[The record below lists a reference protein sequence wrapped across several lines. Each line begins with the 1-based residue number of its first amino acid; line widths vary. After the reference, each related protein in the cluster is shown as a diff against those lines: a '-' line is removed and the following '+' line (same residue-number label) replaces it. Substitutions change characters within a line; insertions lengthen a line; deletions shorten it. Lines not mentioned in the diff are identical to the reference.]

1 MLFMNKKSLLMNVI
15 LQCAGYVQQNCRK
28 YNKNK
33 QTTGIA
39 HSKIILDEYILKNN
53 LFLNDFSS

>member
-1 MLFMNKKSLLMNVI
+1 MNVI